1 MELIHILIFISGI
14 FTSVILSK
22 ITSIIRQSF
31 LMIEHKKIFT
41 DVLEQIDTNKSTFTN
56 RINQHITLDMRLKK
70 FGKVTLFYD
79 IDERILAISKENNV
93 ILLSNQLCEVF
104 PDLIDNI
111 CDHIEVRWHKEIDDV
126 VDVNGTLVSREFLE
140 NNLRKNLEEKGI
152 QGFSIFVSPETPF
165 NEISPTKLDMEE
177 VQNTID
183 NILDKIGQTGIESLT
198 PEEKDFLKK
207 YGK

>member
-1 MELIHILIFISGI
+1 MELIHILLFISGI
-14 FTSVILSK
+14 FTSVIFSK
-22 ITSIIRQSF
+22 FSSLIKQSF
-31 LMIEHKKIFT
+31 LMIDHKKIFT

-56 RINQHITLDMRLKK
+56 RVNQHITLDMRLKK

-79 IDERILAISKENNV
+79 MDERILAISKENTV
-93 ILLSNQLCEVF
+93 ILLSNQLSEVF

-126 VDVNGTLVSREFLE
+126 VDVNGTLVNREFLE
-140 NNLRKNLEEKGI
+140 NNVRKNLEEKGI
-152 QGFSIFVSPETPF
+152 QGISILVSPETPF
-165 NEISPTKLDMEE
+165 DEISPLELDIEE
-177 VQNTID
+177 IQKTID

>member
-31 LMIEHKKIFT
+31 LMIDHKRIFT

-56 RINQHITLDMRLKK
+56 RVNQHITLDMRLKK

-79 IDERILAISKENNV
+79 MDERMLAISKENTV
-93 ILLSNQLCEVF
+93 ILLSNQLSEVF

-126 VDVNGTLVSREFLE
+126 VDVNGTLVNREFLE
-140 NNLRKNLEEKGI
+140 NNVRKNLEEKGI

-165 NEISPTKLDMEE
+165 DEASPLELDIEEIQK
-177 VQNTID
+177 TID
-183 NILDKIGQTGIESLT
+183 NILDKIGQTGIDSLT

>member
-1 MELIHILIFISGI
+1 
-14 FTSVILSK
+14 
-22 ITSIIRQSF
+22 
-31 LMIEHKKIFT
+31 MIDHKKIFT

-56 RINQHITLDMRLKK
+56 RVNQHITLDMRLKK

-79 IDERILAISKENNV
+79 MDERILAISKENTV
-93 ILLSNQLCEVF
+93 ILLSNQLSEVF

-126 VDVNGTLVSREFLE
+126 VDVNGTLVNREFLE
-140 NNLRKNLEEKGI
+140 NNVRKNLEEKGI
-152 QGFSIFVSPETPF
+152 QGISILVSPETPF
-165 NEISPTKLDMEE
+165 DEISPLELDIEE
-177 VQNTID
+177 IQKTID

>member
-31 LMIEHKKIFT
+31 LMIDHKRIFT

-56 RINQHITLDMRLKK
+56 RVNQHITLDMRLKK

-79 IDERILAISKENNV
+79 MDERMLAISKENTV
-93 ILLSNQLCEVF
+93 ILLSNQLSEVF
-104 PDLIDNI
+104 PDLVDNI

-126 VDVNGTLVSREFLE
+126 VDVNGTLVNREFLE
-140 NNLRKNLEEKGI
+140 NNVRKNLEEKGI

-165 NEISPTKLDMEE
+165 DEASPLELDIEE
-177 VQNTID
+177 VQKTID
-183 NILDKIGQTGIESLT
+183 NILDKIGQTGIDSLT